1 MGDVTL
7 IDVTFIGT
15 GSSLAYGR
23 GNTAFTV
30 ATEQLLLLVEAGP
43 SVFGDLQ
50 RAGLDPAHIDAIFL
64 SHGHADHIL
73 GFPQIALLQ
82 KFIAKDP
89 PLRIYCTAAVRE
101 SVCTITRLAFPEIAD
116 WLKIFTWVEL
126 ADGVCQSHRLT
137 GDIQL
142 TTEPTFGPPYMP
154 VLGARLDFFDKGVAL
169 AYSADTAP
177 SETITRLARNCDLLI
192 HEATFSATLQP
203 EASPELVFHSNAR
216 QAGQIAAWAYA
227 KRLALVHLSN
237 AQTERRHILA
247 AEAAEV
253 FPGLILVPDDGDVL
267 QLDVEGLSP
276 AATAL

>member
-1 MGDVTL
+1 VTL
-7 IDVTFIGT
+7 IDITFIGT
-15 GSSLAYGR
+15 GSSLSYGR

-30 ATEQLLLLVEAGP
+30 GTEKLFLLVEAGP

-50 RAGLDPAHIDAIFL
+50 RAGLDPARIDAIFL

-82 KFIAKDP
+82 KFITKDP
-89 PLRIYCTAAVRE
+89 PLRIYCTAVVRE

-126 ADGVCQSHRLT
+126 ADGARQVCRVS
-137 GDIQL
+137 DNVQL
-142 TTEPTFGPPYMP
+142 TTEPAFGPPYMP
-154 VLGARLDFFDKGVAL
+154 VLGARLDFFDRGISL

-177 SETITRLARNCDLLI
+177 SESLTSLAHNCDLLI

-203 EASPELVFHSNAR
+203 EASPALVFHSDAR
-216 QAGQIAAWAYA
+216 QAGQIAARANA

-237 AQTERRHILA
+237 AHANHRRMLT
-247 AEAAEV
+247 AEAAES
-253 FPGLILVPDDGDVL
+253 FSGLILVPDDGDVL
-267 QLDVEGLSP
+267 QLDVAGLSP
-276 AATAL
+276 AAAAL